1 MCPTQSRARNHTC
14 LQYDKGDGIVLLGAD
29 KQCVDYVFYGVIE
42 TFAVEKEVV
51 LCGVVLEL
59 PWIVELTRPL
69 TGMILV
75 FIFS

>member
-1 MCPTQSRARNHTC
+1 M
-14 LQYDKGDGIVLLGAD
+14 GAD